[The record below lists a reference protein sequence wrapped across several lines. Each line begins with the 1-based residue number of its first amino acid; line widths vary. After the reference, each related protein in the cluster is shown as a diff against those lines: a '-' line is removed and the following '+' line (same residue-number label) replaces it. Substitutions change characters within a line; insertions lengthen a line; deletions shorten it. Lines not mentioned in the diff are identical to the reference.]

1 MSKVFVIAQGGGPT
15 AVINQTVAGAALAA
29 RERYPGSKMLG
40 ARHGVRGIAGDDYVD
55 LTALSDTD
63 LMRFAN
69 TPNSGLGSTRDK
81 PDEAYCRRVLDG
93 LDRVGASAFIYIGG
107 NDTSGTLAVLDAA
120 AGDHIHF
127 IHAPKTIDNDL
138 VENDHTPGFMSAALF
153 VANAFL
159 SVDLDFRAMRGVYIG
174 IVMGRHA
181 GFLTAAAA
189 AWRRDDTDGP
199 HLIYVPEVP
208 FTETR
213 LIEDI
218 RATVDRFGRCV
229 VAMSEGVQ
237 TADHKP
243 LAESLIPAHLHERDA
258 HGNLQLSGGDLGL
271 ALQEA
276 IKDDLPGVRA
286 RVDTFGYLPR
296 GFLGTIS
303 ETDRARGLRH
313 RPFRGGAERGGQR
326 LGRPAICRRPDRPED
341 GAARRGRG
349 QDQDDAGR
357 FPDAGRQPPQRNRP
371 RLFPSPAAAAPGRLD
386 AVCLSDGDSPGPP
399 PCEGRTGGTNCH
411 ARPRPAS
418 SKHRRASICTGIGYW
433 VPFPRPF
440 GPRRG

>member
-29 RERYPGSKMLG
+29 RQRFPDATVLG
-40 ARHGVRGIAGDDYVD
+40 ARHGVRGVDGGDFVD
-55 LTALSDTD
+55 LSAVSDTD

-81 PDEAYCRRVLDG
+81 PDETYCRRVLDG
-93 LDRVGASAFIYIGG
+93 LDRVNASAFIYIGG

-120 AGDHIHF
+120 AGGHIHF

-159 SVDLDFRAMRGVYIG
+159 SVDLDFRAMPGVYIA

-189 AWRRDDTDGP
+189 AWRRDESDGP

-208 FTETR
+208 FTEGR
-213 LIEDI
+213 LMEDI
-218 RATVDRFGRCV
+218 RAVLDKHGRCI

-243 LAESLIPAHLHERDA
+243 LAESLIPAHLHERDD

-296 GFLGTIS
+296 GFIGTVS
-303 ETDRARGLRH
+303 DTDRAEA
-313 RPFRGGAERGGQR
+313 FAI
-326 LGRPAICRRPDRPED
+326 GRFAVENSEAGSGSVAQQFD
-341 GAARRGRG
+341 GAKTVLKMV
-349 QDQDDAGR
+349 
-357 FPDAGRQPPQRNRP
+357 P
-371 RLFPSPAAAAPGRLD
+371 LD
-386 AVCLSDGDSPGPP
+386 AVANKTKTMPADFLTPAGNHLS
-399 PCEGRTGGTNCH
+399 ETGL
-411 ARPRPAS
+411 AYFRRLLPQRPD
-418 SKHRRASICTGIGYW
+418 TW
-433 VPFPRPF
+433 TPFV
-440 GPRRG
+440 